1 MTFAAYDANGYLGDA
16 ASIGGWTAFA
26 KWATLQGDE
35 LSRLIRQGSS
45 TDPTR
50 LAVQL
55 NSLSAPDPDVESVRV
70 GLFALAQ
77 KAEEILIIS
86 EGGE

>member
-1 MTFAAYDANGYLGDA
+1 MTFAAYDAEGYLGDV

-26 KWATLQGDE
+26 KWAAQQGDE
-35 LSRLIRQGSS
+35 LARLARQGSS

-55 NSLSAPDPDVESVRV
+55 NSLQAPDPDVDSVRV
-70 GLFALAQ
+70 GLLALAN
-77 KAEEILIIS
+77 KADEILIIS
-86 EGGE
+86 EGEG

>member
-1 MTFAAYDANGYLGDA
+1 MTFAAYDSNGYLGDV
-16 ASIGGWTAFA
+16 ASIGGWTAFV
-26 KWATLQGDE
+26 KWAAQQDDE
-35 LSRLIRQGSS
+35 LARLARQGSS
-45 TDPTR
+45 TDPIR

-55 NSLSAPDPDVESVRV
+55 NSLSAPDPDVESVRA

-77 KAEEILIIS
+77 KAEELLIIS